1 MPAAIDTAPAGD
13 AERRL
18 LEALVQRYAGDPFSA
33 RDAAAAIPSTLW
45 EGVGIPRPDAGSV
58 GRWLRAHRNA
68 ALTGKPDRSGVVR
81 WRLRGAT
88 GPVAALQAPVPATRT
103 PASPLAQQAPV
114 GGLQRDPAPP
124 AQQAPVGGPQP
135 VHAPQQPAQQ
145 PLPPPAQQAPV
156 GDPQQ
161 PWWHPPAP
169 AADIG
174 LPGPRWGCTAWWA
187 PDGGSAS

>member
-103 PASPLAQQAPV
+103 PASSLAQQAPV
-114 GGLQRDPAPP
+114 GGLQRDPA
-124 AQQAPVGGPQP
+124 
-135 VHAPQQPAQQ
+135 
-145 PLPPPAQQAPV
+145 PPAQQAPV

-174 LPGPRWGCTAWWA
+174 LPDPRWGCTAWWA